1 MIKQLLALVVLLTAT
16 PAFALD
22 AATEAEYH
30 RLAAKLENLSERNV
44 WTGAERTYQSMAEL
58 GIELSF
64 KDHFQGAQAA
74 RAVGDVTSARVR
86 LDLCSKMQE
95 SEEVL
100 DWLWQVDQ
108 TYGTVHLFSDIGS
121 VKLEAKVTPFDPNQL
136 SAIQFAQNAVET
148 TGTFEGLLPKGN
160 YTFGPFDMEVQPM
173 VSSGRVDLRTDE
185 GMRALEKAEKKKSK
199 KDKKNKKNQKRAR

>member
-1 MIKQLLALVVLLTAT
+1 MVKYLLAFALLFSAT
-16 PAFALD
+16 PALALD

-44 WTGAERTYQSMAEL
+44 WTGAERTYQSMVEL

-74 RAVGDVTSARVR
+74 RAVGDVTSARAR
-86 LDLCSKMQE
+86 LEICSKMKE

-108 TYGTVHLFSDIGS
+108 TYGTVHLFADLGAQQ
-121 VKLEAKVTPFDPNQL
+121 LEAKVTPFDPNQL
-136 SAIQFAQNAVET
+136 SAIQFAQNAIET
-148 TGTFEGLLPKGN
+148 TGTFEGLLPKGD
-160 YTFGPFDMEVQPM
+160 YTFGPFDMQVQPM

-199 KDKKNKKNQKRAR
+199 KHKQNKKRHP